1 MPQYSLKTIISTFS
15 NANGDKRTVF
25 NNKPLGGMSNVSII
39 FLFIS
44 LPFVEYALIFNK
56 YTMELLGLAG
66 AVVAFIV
73 FLSIVM
79 ITIMVLTL
87 RIKKKVIT
95 KITPSWNHYF
105 SDVNLKLVL
114 SSGITP
120 YSDFFKYYKEV
131 SKKEMSEEVLHK
143 YLQESFV
150 KMQNDNVE
158 LIEAMRKDNKLN

>member
-1 MPQYSLKTIISTFS
+1 MPQYSLKTILSTFS
-15 NANGDKRTVF
+15 NTNGDKRTVF
-25 NNKPLGGMSNVSII
+25 NNKPLGGMSNISII

-44 LPFVEYALIFNK
+44 LPFIEYALIFNK
-56 YTMELLGLAG
+56 YTMEQLGLAG
-66 AVVAFIV
+66 SIVAFIV

-79 ITIMVLTL
+79 VTIFVTTH
-87 RIKKKVIT
+87 RIKKKAIT

-105 SDVNLKLVL
+105 SDVNLNLVL

-131 SKKEMSEEVLHK
+131 SKKEMSEEALLK

-150 KMQNDNVE
+150 KMQSDNAD